1 MEQFIEKDLQKL
13 DILAAV
19 RSEKIV
25 ELTLGRVEE
34 QVEDK
39 SDVIEELLMSTK
51 VKKDGE
57 VLVQEYITKYIAH
70 LVRDTMVVTEY
81 VEKSKS
87 KQMVL
92 FFIDTHWATIE
103 TQLYY
108 VFVKRCARK
117 LGLSPIYSESPE
129 FMNKVFERLAFRV
142 MEHKKHFVTPGES
155 WINLLNCTLEIKND
169 GTVVKREHRAEDF
182 FTYCLPY
189 VYDPRAECP
198 MFQKFLDRVLPEK
211 EMQTLLAEYI
221 GYCFTS
227 NLKLEKMAVFYGVG
241 CNGKSVMLDVVTS
254 LLGSMNVSY
263 ITLSDLT
270 TNDEKRSLANG
281 KLANI
286 SSESKGELD
295 TAVLKRMVSNEETD
309 MRKLYVGTKLMTHIP
324 KLFTSYNRLPP
335 AEYTHGFFRRWLLF
349 PFKVTIPEEEQDVD
363 LVKKLCTELP
373 GILNWVLA
381 GLKNVLVRKSF
392 SKSEGCRI
400 ALHEYISNSNSAMM
414 FFSHSCEVDNS
425 CFIKLTD
432 LYKLYSTYCL
442 EEDVKKIGKK
452 NFQEIIISFGA
463 EASYRDHIKYYNL
476 RMKENADN

>member
-25 ELTLGRVEE
+25 ELTLERVEQ

-39 SDVIEELLMSTK
+39 SDVIEVLLTTTN
-51 VKKDGE
+51 VKKDNE
-57 VLVQEYITKYIAH
+57 MLVQEFITKYIGE
-70 LVRDTMVVTEY
+70 VVQNSMMVTEY
-81 VEKSKS
+81 VEKNKS

-92 FFIDTHWATIE
+92 LYIGTHWEKIE

-142 MEHKKHFVTPGES
+142 MEHRKQFVTPGES

-169 GTVVKREHRAEDF
+169 GSVVKREHRSEDF
-182 FTYCLPY
+182 FLYCLPY
-189 VYDPRAECP
+189 VYSPEAECP
-198 MFQKFLDRVLPEK
+198 KFHQFLDRVLPEK

-221 GYCFTS
+221 AYCFT
-227 NLKLEKMAVFYGVG
+227 NDLKLEKMAVFYGVG
-241 CNGKSVMLDVVTS
+241 CNGKSVMLDVITR

-270 TNDEKRSLANG
+270 TNDEKRSMANG

-309 MRKLYVGTKLMTHIP
+309 MRMLYVGTKLMTHIP

-349 PFKVTIPEEEQDVD
+349 PFRVTIPDEEQDVD

-373 GILNWVLA
+373 GILNWVLV
-381 GLKNVLVRKSF
+381 GLKTILEKKAF
-392 SKSEGCRI
+392 TKSEGCRM
-400 ALHEYISNSNSAMM
+400 ALSEYINNSNSALT
-414 FFSHSCEVDNS
+414 FFASLCEVDNS
-425 CFIKLTD
+425 CFIKLSD
-432 LYKLYSTYCL
+432 LYKKYAEYCI
-442 EEDVKKIGKK
+442 EEDLKKIGKK
-452 NFQEIIISFGA
+452 NFQEIITSFGA
-463 EASYRDHIKYYNL
+463 KPLYKDHTKYYNL
-476 RMKENADN
+476 RMKEYGNN

>member
-25 ELTLGRVEE
+25 ELTLERVEQ

-39 SDVIEELLMSTK
+39 SDVIEVLLTTTN
-51 VKKDGE
+51 VKKDNE
-57 VLVQEYITKYIAH
+57 MLVQEFITKYIGE
-70 LVRDTMVVTEY
+70 VVQNSMMVTEY
-81 VEKSKS
+81 VEKNKS

-92 FFIDTHWATIE
+92 LYIGTHWEKIE

-142 MEHKKHFVTPGES
+142 MEHRKQFVTPGES

-169 GTVVKREHRAEDF
+169 GSVVKREHRSEDF
-182 FTYCLPY
+182 FLYCLPY
-189 VYDPRAECP
+189 VYSPEAECP
-198 MFQKFLDRVLPEK
+198 KFHQFLDRVLPEK

-221 GYCFTS
+221 AYCFT
-227 NLKLEKMAVFYGVG
+227 NDLKLEKMAVFYGVG
-241 CNGKSVMLDVVTS
+241 CNGKSVMLDVITR
-254 LLGSMNVSY
+254 LLGSTNVSY

-270 TNDEKRSLANG
+270 TNDEKRSMANG

-286 SSESKGELD
+286 SSESKGDLD

-309 MRKLYVGTKLMTHIP
+309 MRMLYVGTKLMTHIP

-349 PFKVTIPEEEQDVD
+349 PFRVTIPDEEQDVD

-373 GILNWVLA
+373 GILNWVLV
-381 GLKNVLVRKSF
+381 GLKTILEKKAF
-392 SKSEGCRI
+392 TKSEGCRM
-400 ALHEYISNSNSAMM
+400 ALSEYINNSNSALT
-414 FFSHSCEVDNS
+414 FFASLCEVDNS
-425 CFIKLTD
+425 CFIKLSD
-432 LYKLYSTYCL
+432 LYKKYAEYCI
-442 EEDVKKIGKK
+442 EEDLKKIGKK
-452 NFQEIIISFGA
+452 NFQEIITSFGA
-463 EASYRDHIKYYNL
+463 KPLYKDHIKYYNL
-476 RMKENADN
+476 RMKEYGNN

>member
-25 ELTLGRVEE
+25 ELTLERVEQ

-39 SDVIEELLMSTK
+39 SDVIEVLLTTTN
-51 VKKDGE
+51 VKKDNE
-57 VLVQEYITKYIAH
+57 MLVQEFITKYIGE
-70 LVRDTMVVTEY
+70 VVQNSMMVTEY
-81 VEKSKS
+81 VEKNKS

-92 FFIDTHWATIE
+92 LYIGTHWEKIE

-142 MEHKKHFVTPGES
+142 MEHRKQFVTPGES

-169 GTVVKREHRAEDF
+169 GSVVKREHRSEDF
-182 FTYCLPY
+182 FLYCLPY
-189 VYDPRAECP
+189 VYSPEAECP
-198 MFQKFLDRVLPEK
+198 KFHQFLDRVLPEK

-221 GYCFTS
+221 AYCFT
-227 NLKLEKMAVFYGVG
+227 NDLKLEKMAVFYGVG
-241 CNGKSVMLDVVTS
+241 CNGKSVMLDVITR
-254 LLGSMNVSY
+254 LLGSTNVSY

-270 TNDEKRSLANG
+270 TNDEKRSMANG

-286 SSESKGELD
+286 SSESKGDLD

-309 MRKLYVGTKLMTHIP
+309 MRMLYVGTKLMTHIP

-349 PFKVTIPEEEQDVD
+349 PFRVTIPDEEQDVD

-373 GILNWVLA
+373 GILNWVLV
-381 GLKNVLVRKSF
+381 GLKTILEKKAF
-392 SKSEGCRI
+392 TKSEGCRM
-400 ALHEYISNSNSAMM
+400 ALSEYINNSNSALT
-414 FFSHSCEVDNS
+414 FFASLCEVDNS
-425 CFIKLTD
+425 CFIKLSD
-432 LYKLYSTYCL
+432 LYKKYAEYCI
-442 EEDVKKIGKK
+442 EEDLKKIGKK

>member
-25 ELTLGRVEE
+25 ELTLERVEQ

-39 SDVIEELLMSTK
+39 SDVIEVLLTTTN
-51 VKKDGE
+51 VKKDNE
-57 VLVQEYITKYIAH
+57 MLVQEFITKYIGE
-70 LVRDTMVVTEY
+70 VVQNSMMVTEY
-81 VEKSKS
+81 VEKNKS

-92 FFIDTHWATIE
+92 LYIGTHWEKIE

-142 MEHKKHFVTPGES
+142 MEHRKQFVTPGES
-155 WINLLNCTLEIKND
+155 WINLMNCTLEIKND
-169 GTVVKREHRAEDF
+169 GSVVKREHRSEDF
-182 FTYCLPY
+182 FLYCLPY
-189 VYDPRAECP
+189 VYSPEAECP
-198 MFQKFLDRVLPEK
+198 KFHQFLDRVLPEK

-221 GYCFTS
+221 AYCFT
-227 NLKLEKMAVFYGVG
+227 NDLKLEKMAVFYGVG
-241 CNGKSVMLDVVTS
+241 CNGKSVMLDVITR
-254 LLGSMNVSY
+254 LLGSTNVSY

-270 TNDEKRSLANG
+270 TNDEKRSMANG

-286 SSESKGELD
+286 SSESKGDLD

-309 MRKLYVGTKLMTHIP
+309 MRMLYVGTKLMTHIP

-349 PFKVTIPEEEQDVD
+349 PFRVTIPDEEQDVD

-373 GILNWVLA
+373 GILNWVLV
-381 GLKNVLVRKSF
+381 GLKTILEKKAF
-392 SKSEGCRI
+392 TKSEGCRM
-400 ALHEYISNSNSAMM
+400 ALSEYINNSNSALT
-414 FFSHSCEVDNS
+414 FFASLCEVDNS
-425 CFIKLTD
+425 CFIKLSD
-432 LYKLYSTYCL
+432 LYKKYAEYCI
-442 EEDVKKIGKK
+442 EEDLKKIGKK
-452 NFQEIIISFGA
+452 NFQEIITSFGA
-463 EASYRDHIKYYNL
+463 KPLYKDHIKYYNL
-476 RMKENADN
+476 RMKEYGNN